1 MTRQLDELF
10 SSYPVHLSVSNLA
23 AVLGVTQKTAYEY
36 LQSGDVPSYRI
47 GTRWLILRD
56 EVKEFIELSSK
67 YVRPAA
73 SAAAGVA
80 AGAGVSAG
88 AGAGAADTASDIP
101 VEEAAAS

>member
-1 MTRQLDELF
+1 MTRQLDDLF

-36 LQSGDVPSYRI
+36 LQAGDVPSYRI

-67 YVRPAA
+67 YVRTAKAPAQ
-73 SAAAGVA
+73 AAEAETELA
-80 AGAGVSAG
+80 AH
-88 AGAGAADTASDIP
+88 
-101 VEEAAAS
+101 

>member
-67 YVRPAA
+67 YVRPGAAAA
-73 SAAAGVA
+73 S
-80 AGAGVSAG
+80 S
-88 AGAGAADTASDIP
+88 TEASTDLP
-101 VEEAAAS
+101 VDEAAAS

>member
-67 YVRPAA
+67 YVRPG
-73 SAAAGVA
+73 SAAGTAEGAVA
-80 AGAGVSAG
+80 ISVDEAE
-88 AGAGAADTASDIP
+88 AS
-101 VEEAAAS
+101 